1 MYDYDYIGGSSNNIG
16 SAAAG
21 SVIWGIIA
29 AVLAVVGGILV
40 YFLFIKKDNKGL
52 SKKLVTLK
60 ELLDF
65 KIMIIEPILKVLYLI
80 GTIYVILFSFSFIG
94 QSFLLFLIVLILG
107 PIIIRLVYEGFLI
120 MIMIWKNT
128 KEIAT
133 KKIILSGYFF
143 SSGCFIIIKLSATS
157 SSALPIFF
165 LET

>member
-52 SKKLVTLK
+52 NKKLVTLK

-65 KIMIIEPILKVLYLI
+65 RIMIIEPILKVLYLI
-80 GTIYVILFSFSFIG
+80 GTIYVILVSFAFIEISFWKFIAT
-94 QSFLLFLIVLILG
+94 LIFG
-107 PIIIRLVYEGFLI
+107 PIIIRLIYEGFLI

-128 KEIAT
+128 KEIAQ
-133 KKIILSGYFF
+133 KK
-143 SSGCFIIIKLSATS
+143 
-157 SSALPIFF
+157 
-165 LET
+165 

>member
-1 MYDYDYIGGSSNNIG
+1 MYEYDYICGSSNKLG

-52 SKKLVTLK
+52 NKKLVTLK

-65 KIMIIEPILKVLYLI
+65 RIMIIEPILKVLYLI

-107 PIIIRLVYEGFLI
+107 PITIRLVYEGFLI

-128 KEIAT
+128 KEIAQ
-133 KKIILSGYFF
+133 KK
-143 SSGCFIIIKLSATS
+143 
-157 SSALPIFF
+157 
-165 LET
+165 

>member
-1 MYDYDYIGGSSNNIG
+1 MYDYDYIGGSSNNLG
-16 SAAAG
+16 SAVAG

-52 SKKLVTLK
+52 NKKLVTLK

-65 KIMIIEPILKVLYLI
+65 RIMIIEPILKVLYLI
-80 GTIYVILFSFSFIG
+80 GTIYIILFSFSFIG

-128 KEIAT
+128 KEIAQ
-133 KKIILSGYFF
+133 KK
-143 SSGCFIIIKLSATS
+143 
-157 SSALPIFF
+157 
-165 LET
+165 

>member
-1 MYDYDYIGGSSNNIG
+1 MYDYDYIGGSSNNLG

-52 SKKLVTLK
+52 NKKLVTLK

-65 KIMIIEPILKVLYLI
+65 RIMIIEPILKVLYLI

-107 PIIIRLVYEGFLI
+107 PITIRLVYEGFLI

-128 KEIAT
+128 KEIAQ
-133 KKIILSGYFF
+133 KNNPFGLFF
-143 SSGCFIIIKLSATS
+143 
-157 SSALPIFF
+157 FF
-165 LET
+165 WLFYYN